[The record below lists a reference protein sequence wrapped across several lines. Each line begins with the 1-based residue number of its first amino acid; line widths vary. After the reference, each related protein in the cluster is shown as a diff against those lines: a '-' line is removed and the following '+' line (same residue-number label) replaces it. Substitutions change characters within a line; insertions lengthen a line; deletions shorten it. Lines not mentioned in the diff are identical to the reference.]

1 VDGAMTD
8 LGRLGGTSSAANAI
22 NASGQIAGA
31 SQITGDS
38 AWHAFLYTGMPGVD
52 GVMDDL
58 GTLGGTGSAGFAI
71 NALGQIV
78 GASDTTG
85 DAAEHAF
92 FYTGTPDVDGVMI
105 DLDAWL
111 DANYPAEGANWTLT
125 DAAGLTDTG
134 LITGTGQYDDG
145 PDGLADG
152 LRAYILD
159 ASALVALVPKPGD
172 VNFDGVVDIF
182 DVNLVS
188 AHWGEAGPTAD
199 ANGDG
204 TVDIFDVN
212 LISANW
218 TPSGGA
224 VPEPALFVPSVIALL
239 GLVALGWRRRR

>member
-1 VDGAMTD
+1 MQH
-8 LGRLGGTSSAANAI
+8 TSFSLLYCAGLVLAGFASAV
-22 NASGQIAGA
+22 
-31 SQITGDS
+31 
-38 AWHAFLYTGMPGVD
+38 HAAVID
-52 GVMDDL
+52 NL
-58 GTLGGTGSAGFAI
+58 GTLGGSYSRGFGINTAGQVTGGSAAAGSTSNRGF
-71 NALGQIV
+71 L
-78 GASDTTG
+78 
-85 DAAEHAF
+85 
-92 FYTGTPDVDGVMI
+92 YTGTPGVDGVMI
-105 DLDAWL
+105 DLDVWL

-125 DAAGLTDTG
+125 DAAGLTNTG

-182 DVNLVS
+182 DINLVS
-188 AHWGEAGPTAD
+188 AHWGESGPTAD

-204 TVDIFDVN
+204 AINIFDIN

-224 VPEPALFVPSVIALL
+224 AAVPEPSTSVLFATGILC
-239 GLVALGWRRRR
+239 LVALDWWRRSSGGSHAVQLRRP